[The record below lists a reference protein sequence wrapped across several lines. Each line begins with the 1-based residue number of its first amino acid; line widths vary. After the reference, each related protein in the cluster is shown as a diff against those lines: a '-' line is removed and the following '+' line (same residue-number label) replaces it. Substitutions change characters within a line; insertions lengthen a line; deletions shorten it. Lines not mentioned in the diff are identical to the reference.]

1 MEESDKVNEGV
12 ETALP
17 EATKLA
23 PEEQGGVFHYD
34 NNAGSIK
41 GDHHGIAA
49 AVLNYG
55 GGIAAGAAVEGNQS
69 NNMVM
74 TREAP
79 AKTNH
84 HSIQPQDPPPGIAH
98 HMVSVHDLHDDPHH
112 HHHHH
117 VNQIGV
123 VDPTGSSE
131 NHNNDMATSEV
142 AEHPHHEHHHH
153 HNPNDMA
160 TDTATDADIVAMAGE
175 AAVAAVEAGEM
186 VATSNTQGADEDG
199 DEDGDSK
206 KPEAM
211 KEADHM
217 KQATVDIVS
226 VIPKLEDG
234 DPHGDNN
241 DHHHH
246 GDHHSDHQHGDH
258 SNEDHP
264 HGDIPHEVSTMELSP
279 GMEHSDHPDNVR
291 TASDAGLLDSN
302 EKASKRARRKA
313 EPIKPFNDM
322 LYELMAFRSREG
334 HCRVPVDNKS
344 ALGRWVASLRSQY
357 SSLQKGYP
365 TADLTEERLMILR
378 NIDFIWDLQQFDSDA
393 RWKRQFEELLA
404 YKRENG
410 HCNAPQSTPLGKWV
424 KMQRENYRETQ
435 LRAQG
440 ALPQNRTKPRPTL
453 SEDRIAQLN
462 SIGFQWKVAPPAA
475 GWEHRF
481 DELVDYKRLHGDCN
495 VPQAWPENRQLGR
508 WVMKQ
513 RCQYTLRQKGDR
525 CQITDERIQRLNDL
539 GFSWTAPSFRK
550 NKKGEKE
557 FDIRPKWL

>member
-1 MEESDKVNEGV
+1 MEESDKGLEGV
-12 ETALP
+12 DSL
-17 EATKLA
+17 
-23 PEEQGGVFHYD
+23 
-34 NNAGSIK
+34 S
-41 GDHHGIAA
+41 DHHSMEFLHHDDIPKNAEDVGLAA
-49 AVLNYG
+49 AVEASTNTEVCEESAIPSMDQA
-55 GGIAAGAAVEGNQS
+55 GIEPVSLEQESLEQQEVLDHGTSVSLMEHVQHMSLMEHALPVDHL
-69 NNMVM
+69 
-74 TREAP
+74 AP
-79 AKTNH
+79 AME
-84 HSIQPQDPPPGIAH
+84 QPLKMEEPLLMVHMERPLKMEEQPLLVPMGQQLMMEHGHPPAT
-98 HMVSVHDLHDDPHH
+98 
-112 HHHHH
+112 
-117 VNQIGV
+117 GV
-123 VDPTGSSE
+123 G
-131 NHNNDMATSEV
+131 V
-142 AEHPHHEHHHH
+142 AEQLKGDANGGVHP
-153 HNPNDMA
+153 DQVA
-160 TDTATDADIVAMAGE
+160 ATDADIVAMAGE
-175 AAVAAVEAGEM
+175 AAVAAVEAGEHPDSL
-186 VATSNTQGADEDG
+186 ADG
-199 DEDGDSK
+199 DTKMGHPKKEPDDQADMDASLDNDKTDYDMQSPSGDVLHMDDSG
-206 KPEAM
+206 ELDNM
-211 KEADHM
+211 KVNAR
-217 KQATVDIVS
+217 S
-226 VIPKLEDG
+226 
-234 DPHGDNN
+234 
-241 DHHHH
+241 
-246 GDHHSDHQHGDH
+246 S
-258 SNEDHP
+258 
-264 HGDIPHEVSTMELSP
+264 
-279 GMEHSDHPDNVR
+279 
-291 TASDAGLLDSN
+291 SDAGFDSA
-302 EKASKRARRKA
+302 EKAAKRARRKS

-393 RWKRQFEELLA
+393 RWKRQFDELLA

-440 ALPQNRTKPRPTL
+440 TLPQNRTKPRPTL
-453 SEDRIAQLN
+453 ADERIAQLN

-475 GWEHRF
+475 GWECRF
-481 DELVDYKRLHGDCN
+481 EELVDYKRLHGDCN

-513 RCQYTLRQKGDR
+513 RCQYTLRQKGER

>member
-1 MEESDKVNEGV
+1 MEESVKVNEGV
-12 ETALP
+12 DANALP
-17 EATKLA
+17 
-23 PEEQGGVFHYD
+23 P
-34 NNAGSIK
+34 SSS
-41 GDHHGIAA
+41 HHGDDGHYNGIAAVTDRDIAA
-49 AVLNYG
+49 AVQG
-55 GGIAAGAAVEGNQS
+55 EHGANVH
-69 NNMVM
+69 M

-79 AKTNH
+79 HASDH
-84 HSIQPQDPPPGIAH
+84 MQPQDPQHHIAH
-98 HMVSVHDLHDDPHH
+98 NVDDVTKDVVPGQIL
-112 HHHHH
+112 
-117 VNQIGV
+117 NQIGLN
-123 VDPTGSSE
+123 DE
-131 NHNNDMATSEV
+131 NGEV
-142 AEHPHHEHHHH
+142 GGGLPNHGLHVPHHPHSNHADPSS
-153 HNPNDMA
+153 PNVMA
-160 TDTATDADIVAMAGE
+160 SPSVMPAPSNILHGPGNVLPSPSNIMPAPSNMIGETPTATEADIVAIAGE
-175 AAVAAVEAGEM
+175 AAVAAVEAGEA
-186 VATSNTQGADEDG
+186 VATTTQGLDG
-199 DEDGDSK
+199 DK
-206 KPEAM
+206 KPEALKTEEDM
-211 KEADHM
+211 KA
-217 KQATVDIVS
+217 ADIVS
-226 VIPKLEDG
+226 VLPKID
-234 DPHGDNN
+234 DADM
-241 DHHHH
+241 HHHH
-246 GDHHSDHQHGDH
+246 PGEIPPDVAMDLSAAMG
-258 SNEDHP
+258 HP
-264 HGDIPHEVSTMELSP
+264 GNIRRSSE
-279 GMEHSDHPDNVR
+279 
-291 TASDAGLLDSN
+291 AGLPEGP
-302 EKASKRARRKA
+302 EKTKRARRKA

-393 RWKRQFEELLA
+393 RWKRQFEELVA

-453 SEDRIAQLN
+453 SEERIAQLN

-475 GWEHRF
+475 GWEHRYE
-481 DELVDYKRLHGDCN
+481 ELVEYKRLHGDCN